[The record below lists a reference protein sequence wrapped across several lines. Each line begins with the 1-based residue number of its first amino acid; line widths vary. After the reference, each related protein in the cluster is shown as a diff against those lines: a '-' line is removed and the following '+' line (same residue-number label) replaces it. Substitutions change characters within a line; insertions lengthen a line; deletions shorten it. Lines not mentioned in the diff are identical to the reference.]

1 MGAASPSAVSRAGRA
16 LWRCSQSDLTD
27 YFSNSQV
34 VRKPVVATRGGV
46 VAANHRRAA
55 EVGAAILEAG
65 GDAIDA
71 AIATSFAIGVVEPW
85 MSGIAACGCMTL
97 WRAAEQKAYVIDY
110 GGRPPPPPPSPPLPP
125 TRGPPPPLLP
135 RAPPQE
141 HGQMHK

>member
-16 LWRCSQSDLTD
+16 LWTCSQSDLTD

-71 AIATSFAIGVVEPW
+71 AVATSFAIRVVEALV
-85 MSGIAACGCMTL
+85 SGNAACGCTTL
-97 WRAAEQKAYVIDY
+97 L
-110 GGRPPPPPPSPPLPP
+110 GGA
-125 TRGPPPPLLP
+125 G
-135 RAPPQE
+135 QE
-141 HGQMHK
+141 A